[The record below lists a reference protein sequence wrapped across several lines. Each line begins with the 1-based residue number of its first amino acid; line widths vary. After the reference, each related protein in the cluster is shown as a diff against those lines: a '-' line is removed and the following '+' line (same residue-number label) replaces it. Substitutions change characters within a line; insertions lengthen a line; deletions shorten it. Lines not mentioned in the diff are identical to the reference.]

1 MCTKR
6 KSRVKGCV
14 PKYIVCVAAVCVGGA
29 VVVHDDDDVGIVMQ
43 RERERE
49 CACVRLCLFVRHKK
63 EVSLTRCKYKQ
74 RYCML
79 RKENYLEDGVKNSVS
94 AVAAG
99 FEVFDAHHEEP
110 DEPEHCQCFHRAC
123 FDAIPIET

>member
-1 MCTKR
+1 VR
-6 KSRVKGCV
+6 
-14 PKYIVCVAAVCVGGA
+14 KYIVCVAAVCLGGA
-29 VVVHDDDDVGIVMQ
+29 VVVDDDDVGIVMQ
-43 RERERE
+43 RERERERE

-63 EVSLTRCKYKQ
+63 EESLTRCKYKQ

-79 RKENYLEDGVKNSVS
+79 RKENYLEDGVKNFVS

-110 DEPEHCQCFHRAC
+110 DEPEHCQRFHRAC
-123 FDAIPIET
+123 FDAIHIQT